1 MPRRSLLL
9 VLAAAA
15 VSAVAAGVAPQ
26 VIDTFA
32 LLQWTL
38 FLAMGVL
45 SLSLGFI
52 WGFGGILS
60 FGQAAF
66 FGLGGYAYAVAAFNF
81 ESSAVP
87 VIAAVAVPALFAGAL
102 GYFMFYGRISNVY
115 VGVITLTVTLILF
128 NVVNS
133 TAGDAYRIGA
143 AALGGFNGIP
153 SVPGITLP
161 FTGYQFGPEDN
172 WYLAAGCLIAVFIG
186 LRMLLASH
194 FGRVVVAI
202 RENETRAALLGY
214 DPRLYKLLAFVIGG
228 GIAGLAGCLY
238 TLWGAF
244 ISPTIFSLATSAQII
259 IWIMVGGLGTLIGPV
274 LGAIAI
280 QWLVTSIGSQ
290 QAFDANLVLGTIL
303 LLFVLLVP
311 AGVVPTVERLI
322 ARLFRRGRIGRADIV
337 AAATEE
343 IHVSAAAAPAIAGG
357 DAA

>member
-1 MPRRSLLL
+1 MIRTLLSLRLTLAGALVAAVLAGLAPQFVETFSLLQATVFVAMA
-9 VLAAAA
+9 VLA
-15 VSAVAAGVAPQ
+15 
-26 VIDTFA
+26 
-32 LLQWTL
+32 
-38 FLAMGVL
+38 
-45 SLSLGFI
+45 LSLGFI

-81 ESSAVP
+81 TDSTVP
-87 VIAAVAVPALFAGAL
+87 MLLSMLVPMLFAALL

-128 NVVNS
+128 NVINS

-161 FTGYQFGPEDN
+161 FSGYSFAPEDD
-172 WYLAAGCLIAVFIG
+172 WYLAAGCLIAVFVG
-186 LRMLLASH
+186 LKLLLAGH

-202 RENETRAALLGY
+202 RENEMRAALLGY
-214 DPRLYKLLAFVIGG
+214 DPRLYKLLAFIIGG

-244 ISPTIFSLATSAQII
+244 ISPTIFGLATSAQII
-259 IWIMVGGLGTLIGPV
+259 IWVMIGGLGTLIGPV

-280 QWLVTSIGSQ
+280 QYLVTQIGGQ
-290 QAFDANLVLGTIL
+290 QVLDANLVLGTIL
-303 LLFVLLVP
+303 LVFVLLLP
-311 AGVVPTVERLI
+311 AGVVPMVERGVTALWS
-322 ARLFRRGRIGRADIV
+322 RLRRGP
-337 AAATEE
+337 AAGT
-343 IHVSAAAAPAIAGG
+343 AAAPLSGKALS
-357 DAA
+357 

>member
-1 MPRRSLLL
+1 MRTLLAL
-9 VLAAAA
+9 RGTLALAAVAA
-15 VSAVAAGVAPQ
+15 VLAGVAPQ
-26 VIDTFA
+26 VVDTFS
-32 LLQWTL
+32 LLQATV
-38 FLAMGVL
+38 FVAMAVLA
-45 SLSLGFI
+45 LSLGFI

-81 ESSAVP
+81 ADSTVP
-87 VIAAVAVPALFAGAL
+87 VLLAIVVPMLFAALL

-161 FTGYQFGPEDN
+161 VTGYSFAPEDD
-172 WYLAAGCLIAVFIG
+172 WYLAAGCLILVFVG
-186 LRMLLASH
+186 LKLLLASA

-202 RENETRAALLGY
+202 RENETRAVLLGY
-214 DPRLYKLLAFVIGG
+214 DPRLYKLLAFVVGG

-244 ISPTIFSLATSAQII
+244 ISPTIFGLATSAQII
-259 IWIMVGGLGTLIGPV
+259 IWVMVGGLGTLIGPV
-274 LGAIAI
+274 LGAVAI
-280 QWLVTSIGSQ
+280 QYLVTAIGGQ
-290 QAFDANLVLGTIL
+290 QLLDANFVLVGIL
-303 LLFVLLVP
+303 LIFVLTLP
-311 AGVVPTVERLI
+311 AGVVPTFERGLL
-322 ARLFRRGRIGRADIV
+322 ALWRRGRGGRFRP
-337 AAATEE
+337 
-343 IHVSAAAAPAIAGG
+343 APADG
-357 DAA
+357 AADSPLSGKVLP